1 MFFLKRVL
9 FAILFLLS
17 LLPASASAASLYF
30 NGAVSADWANASNWW
45 SDSGFSTPAGA
56 IPTSTDDGFVYSS
69 IDYNSFSPMP
79 AEANSLTFYG
89 SVFLSEEVTVATTA
103 TFQGTSYNSYYS
115 GVVNGNA
122 EFIESSYNGGT
133 VIGNAIFRD
142 SSYNAGT
149 ITGDVDVYYPSPRPI
164 GGTVGGTVTYHGS
177 SKFFNGAVNAEWH
190 NLGNWWDDL
199 AFTQSAS
206 ALPTEL
212 DDVNIVATVSTN
224 AGDPVVVKTLTVAS
238 SSHFGIDATVLEGA
252 VFTDSSVLDV
262 ATITGT
268 STFSGAS
275 RNAGHV
281 AGDAIFS
288 TTYFNGV
295 APTLGIINL
304 TGTTTW
310 EGSIDG
316 TVYTV
321 DMSPVSNYQFYDH
334 SSLPTGG
341 IVRGIAIFDDN
352 SHLLGTV
359 EGNAEFHG
367 SSYATGDVTG
377 NAMFDTLYY
386 ASSTANAGVFPF
398 ESGRQWEATVGGYIT
413 GSDDALITDFYFY
426 PGSTNAVTVTV
437 TSTFFSTT
445 NIGTVEGTAL
455 FYGSAVNGGY
465 TSGTQYFFDTSENTS
480 ATRGSAF
487 FNDQSRN
494 NGTVDGDATFN
505 TTYYASSTPSA
516 GLFFVEGGA
525 YFAGTVTG
533 NMYGADGAPITHFLF
548 YDGSTNIST
557 ITATSTFSSSTN
569 GGVVNGTVYFYGD
582 AENQGTVV
590 GTTLFFDNSSNQSD
604 VTGTSTFR
612 GESINDGAV
621 TGDAIFDTTYYAST
635 TPQGGI
641 FTLAGDRSYV
651 GFVTGI
657 SYGSDLLPI
666 TEYVLNDSS
675 SIAFTTVIGTVTLN
689 DESVLG
695 SAAVDGDVIVN
706 GESADDN
713 DAEVTGTKTRR
724 YTVSLVTTRDFVET
738 GPWTVVAN
746 GAGVIVNVSG
756 ATFDG
761 GTTFTEES
769 GGLFVFDGTAPTLPG
784 IPASG
789 SPTTSAQP
797 VISWDASTD
806 AGVGLAEVPY
816 LLQWSTSADFSETV
830 YATSTA
836 LITFTPT
843 STLADGTWYFRVQAS
858 DLVGNQS
865 SFVTS
870 SAIVVNT
877 ATPAPAPVSSGGG
890 GAVGGGGG
898 GGAPMS
904 VFTLFANLPVIQSP
918 ALPALFPQAPS
929 TVTQEAVKPQP
940 ETFAT
945 LSARFIAEGVSP
957 ASRAYG
963 EGERRAIVRDV
974 RETIGET
981 ATEEDFIRISSGLI
995 PVTRNLQ
1002 NERRLMPT
1010 ALVAFKKTFGR
1021 APNFRSERE
1030 NTAWNTLMYR
1040 IRFPRDLVK
1049 EQKGIVSYRSLMRR
1063 TPVSPFDWAF
1073 VRLLGYVR

>member
-1 MFFLKRVL
+1 MLFFKRVL
-9 FAILFLLS
+9 FVVLFLLCA
-17 LLPASASAASLYF
+17 LPATASAASLYF
-30 NGAVSADWANASNWW
+30 NGAVSADWANDSNWW
-45 SDSGFSTPAGA
+45 TNSGFTSPAGA
-56 IPTSTDDGFVYSS
+56 IPTSTDDGYVYSS

-89 SVFLSEEVTVATTA
+89 SVFLSEAVTVATTA
-103 TFQGTSYNSYYS
+103 TFQGTSYNSFYQ
-115 GVVNGNA
+115 GVVTGNA
-122 EFIESSYNGGT
+122 EFTDSSYNEGT
-133 VIGNAIFRD
+133 VTGNAIFRD
-142 SSYNAGT
+142 SSYNTGT
-149 ITGDVDVYYPSPRPI
+149 ITGNVDVYYPSPRPI

-199 AFTQSAS
+199 AFTQPAS

-252 VFTDSSVLDV
+252 VFTDSSVLDA

-288 TTYFNGV
+288 TTYFDGF
-295 APTLGIINL
+295 APTLGVITL

-310 EGSIDG
+310 DGTIDG
-316 TVYTV
+316 VAYTV
-321 DMSPVSNYQFYDH
+321 DMSPVTSYQFFDQ
-334 SSLPTGG
+334 SSLSIGG
-341 IVRGIAIFDDN
+341 TATGIALFHDD
-352 SHLLGTV
+352 SYLLGTV
-359 EGNAEFHG
+359 EGDAEFHG
-367 SSYATGDVTG
+367 SSYATGEVTG

-398 ESGRQWEATVGGYIT
+398 ETGRQWEARVGGFIT
-413 GSDDALITDFYFY
+413 GTDDALITDFYFY

-445 NIGTVEGTAL
+445 NVGTVEGAAL
-455 FYGSAVNGGY
+455 FYGSAINGGNA
-465 TSGTQYFFDTSENTS
+465 SGTQYFFDTSQNNS
-480 ATRGSAF
+480 ATLGTAF
-487 FNDQSRN
+487 FNGQSLN

-516 GLFFVEGGA
+516 GLFFVEGGV
-525 YFAGTVTG
+525 YWAGTVTG
-533 NMYGADGAPITHFLF
+533 NIYGADGAPITDFLF

-557 ITATSTFSSSTN
+557 ITATSTFTSSTN

-582 AENQGTVV
+582 AINDGLVTGATYFFDDSGNEDDMTGAATFRGRSYNQGTV
-590 GTTLFFDNSSNQSD
+590 
-604 VTGTSTFR
+604 TG
-612 GESINDGAV
+612 N
-621 TGDAIFDTTYYAST
+621 AIFDTTYYAST

-641 FTLAGDRSYV
+641 FTLTGDRVYE
-651 GFVTGI
+651 GFIDGI

-666 TEYVLNDSS
+666 TDYVLNDESLLVFAS
-675 SIAFTTVIGTVTLN
+675 VSGTVTLN
-689 DESVLG
+689 DESGLG
-695 SAAVDGDVIVN
+695 PSTINGDLIVN
-706 GESADDN
+706 GDLPNTDFG
-713 DAEVTGTKTRR
+713 DVTGTKTRR
-724 YTVSLVTTRDFVET
+724 YTTSLTTTRDFAST
-738 GPWTVVAN
+738 GPWTVIAN

-761 GTTFTEES
+761 DTTFTEES
-769 GGLFVFDGTAPTLPG
+769 GGLFIFDGTAPTPPG

-816 LLQWSTSADFSETV
+816 LLQWSTSADFSGAV

-836 LITFTPT
+836 LPTFTPT

-904 VFTLFANLPVIQSP
+904 VFTLFANPPVIQSP

-929 TVTQEAVKPQP
+929 TVTQETVEPQP

-974 RETIGET
+974 QETIGET

-995 PVTRNLQ
+995 PVTRNIK
-1002 NERRLMPT
+1002 NERRQVSS
-1010 ALVAFKKTFGR
+1010 ALVAFKKVFGR